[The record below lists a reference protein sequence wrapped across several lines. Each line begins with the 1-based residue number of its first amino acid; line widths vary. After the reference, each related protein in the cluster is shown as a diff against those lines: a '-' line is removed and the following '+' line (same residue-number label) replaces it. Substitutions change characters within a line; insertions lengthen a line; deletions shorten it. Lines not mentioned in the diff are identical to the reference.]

1 MRAFVEGADL
11 AEITHFDRDGA
22 YALIS
27 QALERVLYPT
37 LGKADKGVVL
47 RFLEKAGLLPG
58 AYRSPRQAAPPDRP
72 HPGPPQKAPGKAL
85 HAPLHARRHRALG
98 RGRRGLRP
106 ALRPRHEG
114 DPQARMRALKD
125 YLKRE
130 SLRSGFLFPSPHNP
144 ANPISQPTCWRRLKR
159 VFESVGLD
167 TNPHSFRKSFVSGLI
182 GGRMDLITVSRFS
195 RHRSIQQLQ
204 TYFDRVSLERSF
216 PQFVESLEVPQT
228 V

>member
-1 MRAFVEGADL
+1 MIVNLLLDQTRTVDQMRAFVEGADL

-27 QALERVLYPT
+27 HALERVLYPT

-47 RFLEKAGLLPG
+47 RFLEKAGLLSG

-106 ALRPRHEG
+106 ALSGPATKEILR
-114 DPQARMRALKD
+114 
-125 YLKRE
+125 RE
-130 SLRSGFLFPSPHNP
+130 
-144 ANPISQPTCWRRLKR
+144 
-159 VFESVGLD
+159 
-167 TNPHSFRKSFVSGLI
+167 
-182 GGRMDLITVSRFS
+182 
-195 RHRSIQQLQ
+195 
-204 TYFDRVSLERSF
+204 
-216 PQFVESLEVPQT
+216 
-228 V
+228 